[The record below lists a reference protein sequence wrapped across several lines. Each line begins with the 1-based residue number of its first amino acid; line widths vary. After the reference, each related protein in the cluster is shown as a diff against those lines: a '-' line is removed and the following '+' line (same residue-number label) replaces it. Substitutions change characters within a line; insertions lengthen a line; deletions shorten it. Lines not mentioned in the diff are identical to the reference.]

1 MTETGTRPRDRR
13 ASRKLQT
20 FRRIQEEAMRLF
32 LDKGYD
38 ATTVEE
44 VAAAAGVSH
53 MTVYRHFPTKE
64 ALVLTDEWDA
74 LVPAA
79 IRDRPPGEGPLD
91 AIEGAFIDLLSDV
104 SDDDVEMIKVRMSL
118 ALSNRDLQAASL
130 FNTLATMRVV
140 VAALRERGSED
151 EATLQV
157 VAATALAIGSLT
169 AMDWSE
175 QGHRASLTQM
185 LRDRF
190 TTLRQVVAASNG
202 AGAPADD
209 A

>member
-1 MTETGTRPRDRR
+1 MTESTTRPRDGR
-13 ASRKLQT
+13 ADRKLQT

-38 ATTVEE
+38 HTTVEE

-79 IRDRPPGEGPLD
+79 IRNRPPAEGPLD
-91 AIEGAFIDLLSDV
+91 ALEGAFLDLLAGV
-104 SDDDVEMIKVRMSL
+104 SDDDIELVKVRMSL
-118 ALSNRDLQAASL
+118 ALSNRDIQAAGL
-130 FNTLATMRVV
+130 FNTLATMQMVIE
-140 VAALRERGSED
+140 ALRERGLED
-151 EATLQV
+151 ESALQV
-157 VAATALAIGSLT
+157 VAAAAMAIASMT
-169 AMDWSE
+169 AMDWAK
-175 QGHRASLTQM
+175 QGHHASLTEM

-190 TTLRQVVAASNG
+190 ATLRAVVASSTG
-202 AGAPADD
+202 PAPAV
-209 A
+209 